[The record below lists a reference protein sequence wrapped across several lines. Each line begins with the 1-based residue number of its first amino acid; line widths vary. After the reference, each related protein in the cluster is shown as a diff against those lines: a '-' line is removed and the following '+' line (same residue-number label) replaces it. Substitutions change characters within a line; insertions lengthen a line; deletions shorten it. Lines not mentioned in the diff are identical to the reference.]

1 MQTNSNRGVSFK
13 NTLLVF
19 LKTVKGLHWRPVVKN
34 QPWNAGDAGSIPG
47 QGSKIQHAGE
57 ELSPH
62 DTTREPVLH
71 EEDPGGHS

>member
-1 MQTNSNRGVSFK
+1 
-13 NTLLVF
+13 
-19 LKTVKGLHWRPVVKN
+19 VVKN

-57 ELSPH
+57 KLSPH
-62 DTTREPVLH
+62 DTTREPMLH